1 MGEANRFITEIL
13 RPTYDRYMVALDKA
27 AAHVARQGADL
38 SASYAADSKLFSGFL
53 LAFAGWPLLAA
64 GIVLLMMAFLLVL
77 LVASVLLPGISWSKP
92 VKV

>member
-1 MGEANRFITEIL
+1 M
-13 RPTYDRYMVALDKA
+13 ALDTA

-64 GIVLLMMAFLLVL
+64 GIVILVVAFLLVVF
-77 LVASVLLPGISWSKP
+77 VASVLLPGLSWRKP
-92 VKV
+92 EQV